1 MLKEQASRAVGVLA
15 VVVFMCLT
23 LACGSKSGGQ
33 GQSSS
38 GPSAP
43 LATAIQG
50 KWKNQY
56 GGAFNF
62 TNGKWSGTE
71 NMGSGSYKIVD
82 EQTIDREDARLPG
95 RPVRY
100 TVTFAGDTMTM
111 TDKTGLKII
120 YTRAS

>member
-38 GPSAP
+38 APSAP

-50 KWKNQY
+50 KWTNQY
-56 GGAFNF
+56 GGAFTF
-62 TNGKWSGTE
+62 ADGKWSGTE

-82 EQTIDREDARLPG
+82 EQTIERVDDRLPG
-95 RPVRY
+95 RPVSY
-100 TVTFAGDTMTM
+100 KVTFTGDTMTM

-120 YTRAS
+120 YTRVS